1 VKGADMAGFT
11 VTLAC
16 ADPLCLGD
24 DIEAARRG
32 GAAGVHIDVMD
43 GRYVPNLCMS
53 FAQAGA
59 IKESYPSLE
68 MDIHMMVADPFCWVE
83 ELVRLQPQRVAVHL
97 DSTPFTYRFLERMKA
112 AGISPGVA
120 WNPSQPLELL
130 FPLARR
136 IEYVLLMAVEP
147 GFSGQSMLQ
156 ETYQRIAA
164 LDAWRRREGLGF
176 RIMVDGGVDLENG
189 SLCVKAGADIL
200 VGGAFV
206 CFGQEGGVEAA
217 CRRLAK
223 TLFCAESSLGRD
235 GMD

>member
-1 VKGADMAGFT
+1 MAGFT

-68 MDIHMMVADPFCWVE
+68 MDSHMMVADPFCWVE

>member
-1 VKGADMAGFT
+1 MAGFT

-16 ADPLCLGD
+16 ADPLCLGN

-32 GAAGVHIDVMD
+32 GAAGVHIDIMD

-147 GFSGQSMLQ
+147 GFSGQSMDCGTGCL
-156 ETYQRIAA
+156 ETQGGTGLPDYGGR
-164 LDAWRRREGLGF
+164 WRRFGKRQPLRKGRCGHPRRRRSCMFWAGRWRRSSMPPFGKDSLLCGKQFGKGWYGLTH
-176 RIMVDGGVDLENG
+176 RKEKYIIN
-189 SLCVKAGADIL
+189 
-200 VGGAFV
+200 
-206 CFGQEGGVEAA
+206 
-217 CRRLAK
+217 
-223 TLFCAESSLGRD
+223 
-235 GMD
+235 

>member
-1 VKGADMAGFT
+1 MAGFT

>member
-1 VKGADMAGFT
+1 MAGFT

-206 CFGQEGGVEAA
+206 CFGQEGGDRKSVV
-217 CRRLAK
+217 
-223 TLFCAESSLGRD
+223 
-235 GMD
+235 

>member
-1 VKGADMAGFT
+1 MAGFT

-83 ELVRLQPQRVAVHL
+83 ELVRLQPQRGAGHL

>member
-1 VKGADMAGFT
+1 MAGFT

-156 ETYQRIAA
+156 ETYQRIAV

-223 TLFCAESSLGRD
+223 TLCCAESSLGRD

>member
-1 VKGADMAGFT
+1 
-11 VTLAC
+11 
-16 ADPLCLGD
+16 
-24 DIEAARRG
+24 
-32 GAAGVHIDVMD
+32 
-43 GRYVPNLCMS
+43 
-53 FAQAGA
+53 
-59 IKESYPSLE
+59 
-68 MDIHMMVADPFCWVE
+68 MVADPFCWVE

>member
-1 VKGADMAGFT
+1 MAGFT

-112 AGISPGVA
+112 AGISSGVA

>member
-1 VKGADMAGFT
+1 MAGFT

-24 DIEAARRG
+24 DLEAARRG

>member
-1 VKGADMAGFT
+1 MAGFT

-32 GAAGVHIDVMD
+32 GAAGVHIDIMD

-200 VGGAFV
+200 VGGALV

-217 CRRLAK
+217 CCRLAK
-223 TLFCAESSLGRD
+223 TLFCAERSLGRD

>member
-1 VKGADMAGFT
+1 MAGFT

-32 GAAGVHIDVMD
+32 GAAGVHIDIMD

-112 AGISPGVA
+112 AGMTIS
-120 WNPSQPLELL
+120 
-130 FPLARR
+130 
-136 IEYVLLMAVEP
+136 
-147 GFSGQSMLQ
+147 
-156 ETYQRIAA
+156 
-164 LDAWRRREGLGF
+164 
-176 RIMVDGGVDLENG
+176 
-189 SLCVKAGADIL
+189 
-200 VGGAFV
+200 
-206 CFGQEGGVEAA
+206 
-217 CRRLAK
+217 
-223 TLFCAESSLGRD
+223 
-235 GMD
+235 

>member
-1 VKGADMAGFT
+1 MAGFT

-16 ADPLCLGD
+16 ADPLCLGN

-32 GAAGVHIDVMD
+32 GAAGVHIDIMD

-156 ETYQRIAA
+156 ETYQRIAVV
-164 LDAWRRREGLGF
+164 DAWRRREGLGF

-200 VGGAFV
+200 VGGALV

-223 TLFCAESSLGRD
+223 TLCCAESSLGRD

>member
-1 VKGADMAGFT
+1 MAGFT

-147 GFSGQSMLQ
+147 GCSGQSMLQ

>member
-1 VKGADMAGFT
+1 MAGFT

-206 CFGQEGGVEAA
+206 CFGQEGGVAAA